1 MGLLCRLLTGKFC
14 SQRNLRALSPT
25 ETQEFSVSNRV
36 LRPSTIGPNSR
47 AVGFPVITTVLAAAI
62 PKCPLCWLVLMSTLG
77 IGPVIGS
84 QWLRPIMIFL
94 LLLSTGG
101 LFLRARRLSS
111 YGPFIMGLTA
121 AIVMYLCKFILN
133 YDAGVYLS
141 GVTLVIAAVWNVT
154 KRPRD
159 SEVQCQC

>member
-1 MGLLCRLLTGKFC
+1 
-14 SQRNLRALSPT
+14 
-25 ETQEFSVSNRV
+25 VSNRV
-36 LRPSTIGPNSR
+36 LRASTMGPNSR
-47 AVGFPVITTVLAAAI
+47 AVGFPVITTILAAAI

-101 LFLRARRLSS
+101 LFLRARRLSA
-111 YGPFIMGLTA
+111 YGPFITGLTA
-121 AIVMYLCKFILN
+121 AITMYVCKFVLN

-154 KRPRD
+154 KRPRND
-159 SEVQCQC
+159 DVQCQC

>member
-1 MGLLCRLLTGKFC
+1 M
-14 SQRNLRALSPT
+14 
-25 ETQEFSVSNRV
+25 SNRV
-36 LRPSTIGPNSR
+36 LRPSILGPHSK
-47 AVGFPVITTVLAAAI
+47 AIGFPVITTVLAAAM

-101 LFLRARRLSS
+101 LFLRARRLSA
-111 YGPFIMGLTA
+111 YGPFITGLTA
-121 AIVMYLCKFILN
+121 AIAMYVCKFILN
-133 YDAGVYLS
+133 SDVGVYLS
-141 GVTLVIAAVWNVT
+141 GVTLVTAAVWNVM

-159 SEVQCQC
+159 SDVQCQC